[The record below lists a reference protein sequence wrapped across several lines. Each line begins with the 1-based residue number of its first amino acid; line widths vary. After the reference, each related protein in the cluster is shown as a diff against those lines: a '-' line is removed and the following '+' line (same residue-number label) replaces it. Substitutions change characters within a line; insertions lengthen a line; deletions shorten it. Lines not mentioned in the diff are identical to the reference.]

1 MSDEQEKK
9 IITPPGISVDSD
21 WKAEARKEKERLK
34 AQSAQA
40 SPAAAASPETGAGA
54 AQAAA
59 DGAAA
64 SPEQRRGQ
72 LPDADFKTMVSQM
85 VTQAMYAMGMIPD
98 PQTGRRVAM
107 VDLAR
112 YHIDMLGVLEA
123 KTQGNLDEEEAKL
136 LATSLYELRMQY
148 VQLAQQAIAQ
158 QTGADQS

>member
-1 MSDEQEKK
+1 MNDEQEKK

-21 WKAEARKEKERLK
+21 WKAEARKEKERLR
-34 AQSAQA
+34 AQSGESSSSAT
-40 SPAAAASPETGAGA
+40 PEAGAA
-54 AQAAA
+54 AQAA
-59 DGAAA
+59 GAA
-64 SPEQRRGQ
+64 SQQRGQ

-123 KTQGNLDEEEAKL
+123 KTKGNLDDDEAKL

-158 QTGADQS
+158 QTGADQN

>member
-1 MSDEQEKK
+1 MSDEQDKK

-40 SPAAAASPETGAGA
+40 ATAPSGAAESAAGA
-54 AQAAA
+54 AATAPP
-59 DGAAA
+59 G
-64 SPEQRRGQ
+64 QRQ
-72 LPDADFKTMVSQM
+72 LPDADFRTMVSQM
-85 VTQAMYAMGMIPD
+85 VTQAMYAMGMIAD

-112 YHIDMLGVLEA
+112 YHIDMLSVLEE
-123 KTQGNLDEEEAKL
+123 KTQGNLDEDEAKM

-158 QTGADQS
+158 QTGADQN

>member
-1 MSDEQEKK
+1 MSDEQENK
-9 IITPPGISVDSD
+9 IITPGDLSVDSD
-21 WKAEARKEKERLK
+21 WKAEAKREKERLAK
-34 AQSAQA
+34 QRAEA
-40 SPAAAASPETGAGA
+40 S

-59 DGAAA
+59 EPDAAGAAA
-64 SPEQRRGQ
+64 EGAAQRHQVPEANFQT
-72 LPDADFKTMVSQM
+72 LVSQT

-123 KTQGNLDEEEAKL
+123 KTKGNLNEDEEKL

-158 QTGADQS
+158 QTGADQR

>member
-1 MSDEQEKK
+1 MNDEQEKK

-34 AQSAQA
+34 AQSGQSSSSTA
-40 SPAAAASPETGAGA
+40 PEAGA
-54 AQAAA
+54 AAGPAPA
-59 DGAAA
+59 GAEAG
-64 SPEQRRGQ
+64 SQQRGQ

-112 YHIDMLGVLEA
+112 YHIDMLSVLEA
-123 KTQGNLDEEEAKL
+123 KTKGNLDDDEAKL

-158 QTGADQS
+158 QTGADQN

>member
-1 MSDEQEKK
+1 MSDEQENK
-9 IITPPGISVDSD
+9 IITPGDLSVDSD
-21 WKAEARKEKERLK
+21 WKAEAKREKERLAK
-34 AQSAQA
+34 QRAEA
-40 SPAAAASPETGAGA
+40 S

-59 DGAAA
+59 EPTAGDAPADPAAQRNQV
-64 SPEQRRGQ
+64 PEANFQT
-72 LPDADFKTMVSQM
+72 LVSQT

-112 YHIDMLGVLEA
+112 YHVDMLGVLEE
-123 KTQGNLDEEEAKL
+123 KTRGNLSADEEKL

-158 QTGADQS
+158 QTGADQR